1 MNLLKKSLSVLA
13 VAAMAVSLAGC
24 GGSSSS
30 SKSTESGEKVFRFGQ
45 SNPKVG
51 LDMQTNTNSG
61 ASSVADNV
69 LEGLYCWND
78 DNKEECVLAKDM
90 PEVSDDGLT
99 YTITLKKGVKFSDG
113 SDLTTEDVKYTFE
126 RMFTPA
132 TGCTNTYMYNMITG
146 AQDMLDGKATEL
158 SGFETVDDYT
168 FKLHIDYKFAPFVA
182 NLGMDYASIY
192 PSDACAAAGENWGKG
207 TNLIGTGPYVIK
219 ENDEQTKVV
228 MVPNK
233 KYHGKKPNLDRLE
246 IVYIDDYSTKMM
258 EYEQGNIDMCD
269 LDTSLLDQYK
279 DSDLKDE
286 ITQVTPLGTYFL
298 SIKDNDPVLSNKAVR
313 EAISL
318 AINRKELCSTVL
330 NGAAEPASSFL
341 NPGVPGHDDK
351 LKTYEHNVKK
361 AKQVLADAGIS
372 NPTFTC
378 KVRQKEEKI
387 ATALQAYLKE
397 AGITMNVE
405 TIDAGIWSSARAAG
419 ELQAT
424 KCILITIQKTL

>member
-1 MNLLKKSLSVLA
+1 
-13 VAAMAVSLAGC
+13 
-24 GGSSSS
+24 
-30 SKSTESGEKVFRFGQ
+30 
-45 SNPKVG
+45 
-51 LDMQTNTNSG
+51 
-61 ASSVADNV
+61 
-69 LEGLYCWND
+69 
-78 DNKEECVLAKDM
+78 
-90 PEVSDDGLT
+90 
-99 YTITLKKGVKFSDG
+99 
-113 SDLTTEDVKYTFE
+113 
-126 RMFTPA
+126 
-132 TGCTNTYMYNMITG
+132 
-146 AQDMLDGKATEL
+146 
-158 SGFETVDDYT
+158 
-168 FKLHIDYKFAPFVA
+168 
-182 NLGMDYASIY
+182 
-192 PSDACAAAGENWGKG
+192 
-207 TNLIGTGPYVIK
+207 
-219 ENDEQTKVV
+219 
-228 MVPNK
+228 
-233 KYHGKKPNLDRLE
+233 
-246 IVYIDDYSTKMM
+246 MM

-341 NPGVPGHDDK
+341 NPSVPGHDDK

-424 KCILITIQKTL
+424 VLGWFPLYADADNQMYTYYYSENAVGKGVFYNNPEFDSLMKEARESNDSDKRVELYKKADYILSREDYGTIPLYYGKLQFVAKPYVKNAKLGNLIYHLYNIDIDLSKNSK